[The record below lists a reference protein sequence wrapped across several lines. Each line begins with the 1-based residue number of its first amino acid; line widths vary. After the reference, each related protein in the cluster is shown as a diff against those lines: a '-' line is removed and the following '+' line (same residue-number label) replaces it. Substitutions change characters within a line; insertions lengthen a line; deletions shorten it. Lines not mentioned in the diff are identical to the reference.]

1 MSDDYS
7 KQIEQ
12 IRKATSLEE
21 IQAVARQYSAK
32 ATGEGGILYSRGVG
46 NLSSMDISLE
56 LASKT
61 GEPIINNTPRARFLD
76 NAKVGAAIQD
86 AAERIFVA
94 QGQDLAQA
102 GKSVVDFLYGNPK
115 AVAQSAT
122 SLEGCLWGEAS
133 HEFAGSLRGDIKL
146 VATNANIER
155 VFGKVELPAVLE
167 NPNVRTLGGQPVGE
181 LKTLYAQGG
190 ADAVLP
196 KVQAQFIE
204 AAPKGIFVSPDQIGA
219 KAAKVTL
226 SRELAT
232 ALGSDGAE
240 FTPAA
245 ELSASGKVVR
255 APIGMSAAV
264 AADEV
269 AIAARA
275 SAALDVSPSTGF
287 KSAAAPEVEAAA
299 ARGLRPGM
307 VMKGAAVAGVAAVAY
322 DFATTGHQVLKLEAQ
337 GNTTGSESA
346 KTHFVGRNVGGIGG
360 GIAVGFL
367 AGAGYGL
374 AGGSPT
380 GPGALVTA
388 GVGGVVGGVGGAFLG
403 EKSAQQKDIDR
414 VFTQQDKDG
423 NEWSR
428 DLEDPK
434 GTWTRIAET
443 QQVKAATTT
452 STESGTQAYSKV
464 RYVAGDVLANQLNY
478 KSANASYELGL
489 ANVSK
494 PQDPFSMPPGK
505 GDARSLDGGNWA
517 RDPQSHAWT
526 REVVTDRLEHGIKIS
541 HTETA
546 GPQRA
551 AELDQASKLVI
562 AQNAANMPA
571 AIAARYQVAYN
582 QFGWNQN
589 GEVPAAV
596 KDASTRTESLQASDG
611 NTYAR
616 GAGGEWTAPGTL
628 YGTNQASGNVR
639 DELNATYQSQQA
651 GLLELS
657 AHATEALANPTLP
670 KPMSMRGMVAFA
682 YGSSGVAR
690 TEAQIDDAT
699 AAVARTH
706 ARNGL
711 DQGGRPFS
719 LVLQPD
725 PRTGRPGPNS
735 AIVTMMDDGRDG
747 ILSESKMVPKGI
759 TTAGEIKQA
768 ENPALEGQGPTA
780 RNDIR
785 APEPVVMRSSLPAND
800 STATPGNLAANF
812 APPLKLPADLRDPL
826 HPGNVA
832 YQWTLGEVHGME
844 TIRGIPHGPHSEKVA
859 AALLVEAERNKQ
871 GITSIAMDKEG
882 QVIGLEHYNAFDPG
896 KRISIDPKQAQPVSM
911 EQFAAQWSQLRS
923 PHLTSSAPSA
933 ERTREQAQALGQLSP
948 ADQAMFAK
956 IRGGVLPSVTDDHV
970 LLALRLAK
978 EDGITDASKLQGAT
992 MVGDRLLVTGNTPGF
1007 RAAVNVS
1014 EPAPSPQETVQQTLA
1029 FNQQRE
1035 QQLAM
1040 ETMQRNQDNP
1050 ARRGLTA

>member
-7 KQIEQ
+7 RQIEQ
-12 IRKATSLEE
+12 IRKAASLEE
-21 IQAVARQYSAK
+21 IQAIARQYPAK
-32 ATGEGGILYSRGVG
+32 AVGEGGILYSRPVG
-46 NLSSMDISLE
+46 DVSSEAIAKD

-61 GEPIINNTPRARFLD
+61 GEPIINNTARAQFLG
-76 NAKVGAAIQD
+76 NKRVELAIHE
-86 AAERIFVA
+86 AAERIFA
-94 QGQDLAQA
+94 GQGQSLAQA
-102 GKSVVDFLYGNPK
+102 GSSADDFLYANPK
-115 AVAQSAT
+115 AVARSAT
-122 SLEGCLWGEAS
+122 SLEGSLWGEAS
-133 HEFAGSLRGDIKL
+133 HEFAGSLRGDIKV
-146 VATNANIER
+146 VATNANVER

-181 LKTLYAQGG
+181 LKMLYAQGG

-204 AAPKGIFVSPDQIGA
+204 AAPKGVFVAPDQIGA
-219 KAAKVTL
+219 KATQLTL
-226 SRELAT
+226 SRELANT
-232 ALGSDGAE
+232 LGSDGAK

-275 SAALDVSPSTGF
+275 SAALDASPGAGL
-287 KSAAAPEVEAAA
+287 KAAAAPGVEAAA

-307 VMKGAAVAGVAAVAY
+307 LMKGAAVIGVAAVAY

-337 GNTTGSESA
+337 GTTTGSESA
-346 KTHFVGRNVGGIGG
+346 KTHFIGRNVGGIGG

-380 GPGALVTA
+380 GPGALITA

-403 EKSAQQKDIDR
+403 EKWAQQKDIER

-428 DLEDPK
+428 DPKDPK

-443 QQVKAATTT
+443 QQVRSTTTT
-452 STESGTQAYSKV
+452 SPESGTQTYGKV
-464 RYVAGDVLANQLNY
+464 RYVAGDVLANELNY

-489 ANVSK
+489 ANVSR
-494 PQDPFSMPPGK
+494 PQDPFSMPTGK
-505 GDARSLDGGNWA
+505 GDARSLDDGNWA

-596 KDASTRTESLQASDG
+596 KDASTRTDSLQASDG

-616 GAGGEWTAPGTL
+616 GADGTWTAPGML

-639 DELNATYQSQQA
+639 DELKSTYQSQRA
-651 GLLELS
+651 GLQELS
-657 AHATEALANPTLP
+657 TYATEALANPTLP

-682 YGSSGVAR
+682 YGSAGVSR

-706 ARNGL
+706 ARDDL
-711 DQGGRPFS
+711 AQGGQPFS

-725 PRTGRPGPNS
+725 PRTGRCGENS

-747 ILSESKMVPKGI
+747 FLSESRMVPRGI
-759 TTAGEIKQA
+759 TTAQEIKS
-768 ENPALEGQGPTA
+768 ALEGRDPVTGIDMKTPGA
-780 RNDIR
+780 IGLRPVL
-785 APEPVVMRSSLPAND
+785 PEND
-800 STATPGNLAANF
+800 SPTVDRA
-812 APPLKLPADLRDPL
+812 
-826 HPGNVA
+826 
-832 YQWTLGEVHGME
+832 
-844 TIRGIPHGPHSEKVA
+844 
-859 AALLVEAERNKQ
+859 
-871 GITSIAMDKEG
+871 
-882 QVIGLEHYNAFDPG
+882 
-896 KRISIDPKQAQPVSM
+896 
-911 EQFAAQWSQLRS
+911 
-923 PHLTSSAPSA
+923 
-933 ERTREQAQALGQLSP
+933 REQIQSAGQLPP
-948 ADQAMFAK
+948 ADQALFVK
-956 IRGGVLPSVTDDHV
+956 IRSEVPASVTDDHV
-970 LLALRLAK
+970 LLAMRLAK
-978 EDGITDASKLQGAT
+978 ENGITDVSKLQVAT
-992 MVGDRLLVTGNTPGF
+992 MVGDRLLVIGNTPGF
-1007 RAAVNVS
+1007 RAVVNVS
-1014 EPAPSPQETVQQTLA
+1014 EPAPSPQETVTQTLA

-1035 QQLAM
+1035 QQSAM
-1040 ETMQRNQDNP
+1040 ETLQTRQYSP
-1050 ARRGLTA
+1050 ARGGLMA

>member
-32 ATGEGGILYSRGVG
+32 ARGEGGILYSRGVG
-46 NLSSMDISLE
+46 DVSSMDISLE

-76 NAKVGAAIQD
+76 NPKVGAAIQD

-102 GKSVVDFLYGNPK
+102 GKSVADFLYGNPK

-146 VATNANIER
+146 VATNANVER

-181 LKTLYAQGG
+181 LKTLYTQAG

-204 AAPKGIFVSPDQIGA
+204 AAPKGIFVPPDQIGA

-232 ALGSDGAE
+232 TLGSDGAK

-245 ELSASGKVVR
+245 ELSASGTVVR
-255 APIGMSAAV
+255 APIGMNAAV

-275 SAALDVSPSTGF
+275 SAALDASAGAGL
-287 KSAAAPEVEAAA
+287 KSAVAPEVEAAA

-307 VMKGAAVAGVAAVAY
+307 VMKGAAVVGVAALAY

-337 GNTTGSESA
+337 GNATGSESA
-346 KTHFVGRNVGGIGG
+346 RNHFVGRNVGGIAG
-360 GIAVGFL
+360 GIAGGFV

-374 AGGSPT
+374 IAGSET
-380 GPGALVTA
+380 GPGALVTGA
-388 GVGGVVGGVGGAFLG
+388 VGGIAGGIGGAFLG
-403 EKSAQQKDIDR
+403 EKWAHQKDIDL
-414 VFTQQDKDG
+414 VFTQKDKDG

-428 DLEDPK
+428 DPKDSK

-443 QQVKAATTT
+443 QQVKATTTT
-452 STESGTQAYSKV
+452 SPENGTPTYSKV
-464 RYVAGDVLANQLNY
+464 RYVAGDVLANELNY

-494 PQDPFSMPPGK
+494 PQNPFSMPAGK
-505 GDARSLDGGNWA
+505 GDARSLDGGNWT
-517 RDPQSHAWT
+517 RDPQDHAWK

-541 HTETA
+541 HVETA
-546 GPQRA
+546 SPQRA

-582 QFGWNQN
+582 QFGWNRN

-596 KDASTRTESLQASDG
+596 KEAGARTESLQASDG
-611 NTYAR
+611 NTYTR
-616 GAGGEWTAPGTL
+616 GARGEWTTPGMI
-628 YGTNQASGNVR
+628 YGTNQASGNIR
-639 DELNATYQSQQA
+639 DELDATYRSQKA
-651 GLLELS
+651 GLQELS
-657 AHATEALANPTLP
+657 AYAAEALANPTLP
-670 KPMSMRGMVAFA
+670 KPMSMRGMVASA
-682 YGSSGVAR
+682 YGNAGISR
-690 TEAQIDDAT
+690 TEAQIDAAT

-706 ARNGL
+706 ARDGL
-711 DQGGRPFS
+711 DQGGRPYS

-725 PRTGRPGPNS
+725 PRTGRPGADS

-747 ILSESKMVPKGI
+747 FLSESKMVPKGI
-759 TTAGEIKQA
+759 TTADEIKRA
-768 ENPALEGQGPTA
+768 GAPAVEPPAVEGRGP
-780 RNDIR
+780 
-785 APEPVVMRSSLPAND
+785 APASDGKPPEATGLRSPAND
-800 STATPGNLAANF
+800 SSAAD
-812 APPLKLPADLRDPL
+812 PA
-826 HPGNVA
+826 
-832 YQWTLGEVHGME
+832 
-844 TIRGIPHGPHSEKVA
+844 
-859 AALLVEAERNKQ
+859 
-871 GITSIAMDKEG
+871 
-882 QVIGLEHYNAFDPG
+882 
-896 KRISIDPKQAQPVSM
+896 
-911 EQFAAQWSQLRS
+911 
-923 PHLTSSAPSA
+923 
-933 ERTREQAQALGQLSP
+933 REQDGALGQLPPS
-948 ADQAMFAK
+948 DQAMFAR
-956 IRGGVLPSVTDDHV
+956 IRGGAPESVTDGHV
-970 LLALRLAK
+970 LLAMRLAK
-978 EDGITDASKLQGAT
+978 EDGITDVGKLQGAT

-1007 RAAVNVS
+1007 RAVVNVS
-1014 EPAPSPQETVQQTLA
+1014 EPAPDLQETLQQTLA
-1029 FNQQRE
+1029 LNQQRDR
-1035 QQLAM
+1035 QLTADS
-1040 ETMQRNQDNP
+1040 MQREQDG
-1050 ARRGLTA
+1050 RSRGGQMA